1 MTTTLIKHSTP
12 KNNPKHKMRRTSL
25 AWCIIVLFLTY
36 SQVNATSS
44 NQRSTT
50 TTTTQRILKTQAELD
65 TLFFDIDDEESSQ
78 DHDHDTS
85 SPTEQDEITEES
97 AETEG
102 SSSTRCVALTE
113 CTLCG
118 VGAGDEEAC
127 DTTGRHQLFEC
138 AVRGKEKRHDIYK
151 SCSRTAS
158 DEQFLLIRM
167 QLLCVTLGCIALMNV
182 RKQKMKNSSLFDQ
195 RRRRNNAVVPN
206 THATAGSE
214 SKIKYTPLKSEEVV
228 IGGRDVHE
236 GGDGDLV

>member
-1 MTTTLIKHSTP
+1 
-12 KNNPKHKMRRTSL
+12 MRRTSSL
-25 AWCIIVLFLTY
+25 AWCIIVLSLAY
-36 SQVNATSS
+36 SQVNAASS

-50 TTTTQRILKTQAELD
+50 TTATTTQRILKTQAELD
-65 TLFFDIDDEESSQ
+65 TLFFDTDDEESSQ
-78 DHDHDTS
+78 DNHDHHDTS
-85 SPTEQDEITEES
+85 SPAEQEEITEES

-138 AVRGKEKRHDIYK
+138 AVVRGKEKRHDMYK

-167 QLLCVTLGCIALMNV
+167 QLLCVTLGCIALTNA

-195 RRRRNNAVVPN
+195 RRRRNNNVVVVPN
-206 THATAGSE
+206 THATTAGSE
-214 SKIKYTPLKSEEVV
+214 SKIKYTPLKSEEIV
-228 IGGRDVHE
+228 IGGGRDVHE